1 MKRPLL
7 IVTISYI
14 LGIIIGVYF
23 QQSILFILLTGITGI
38 VFWKIIK
45 KKKIVIIAIC
55 IVPCLLSCQQT
66 NNLNNK
72 YNKMYKLADENIAM
86 TGTVCSQIKET
97 DYKYSVNIKLENKF
111 LIWLKEFLSFK
122 KLLIETIL
130 KVTYVILAIFIT
142 LTSFNMIG
150 TSFFGF
156 LLYLIIGNVVLRII
170 YESSL
175 IILMIWK
182 NTSEINKK
190 MK

>member
-1 MKRPLL
+1 MYDFDYYTPSISSSAAGS
-7 IVTISYI
+7 IVWTIVSVVLAI
-14 LGIIIGVYF
+14 IGGIIAYV
-23 QQSILFILLTGITGI
+23 LF
-38 VFWKIIK
+38 V
-45 KKKIVIIAIC
+45 
-55 IVPCLLSCQQT
+55 
-66 NNLNNK
+66 NK
-72 YNKMYKLADENIAM
+72 D
-86 TGTVCSQIKET
+86 
-97 DYKYSVNIKLENKF
+97 IKLENKF
-111 LIWLKEFLSFK
+111 LIWLKELLSFK

-182 NTSEINKK
+182 NTSEINNK